1 MAGVDGMEG
10 LDGKRIHPLEDS
22 LPLIGNPAQLREQAS
37 RDGFLFFRGLVS
49 DDLVLALRRTVL
61 EYANLVGWLDPDA
74 CRSEGRAEPGK
85 RIGYY
90 QDPDWV
96 NLQVHVQ
103 NREEMWALGDA
114 IAIHQALNA
123 VESRSSYLCLSTAN
137 TCRVYS
143 PHPDMATQPHQDA
156 HYLRVIADFWRR
168 GCRSGIA
175 PGNWVH
181 WRFSP
186 VRTMAAC
193 GSIQVKASLTGALR
207 CRTTLCGA
215 LLISDAVTWSS
226 SGRTRCTVPC
236 QTAAVTG
243 CACRRISA
251 TDSGARRLPLTGGP
265 PIWR

>member
-1 MAGVDGMEG
+1 MSRAQHAQSSFYRHMVERSRFASPVLVVPRAPDSGRVCGLAEDSSLDGSGARRINPKGKSRTDRRSLAIGGSFVMEVGAVAGVDGMEG

-103 NREEMWALGDA
+103 NREE
-114 IAIHQALNA
+114 
-123 VESRSSYLCLSTAN
+123 
-137 TCRVYS
+137 
-143 PHPDMATQPHQDA
+143 
-156 HYLRVIADFWRR
+156 
-168 GCRSGIA
+168 
-175 PGNWVH
+175 
-181 WRFSP
+181 
-186 VRTMAAC
+186 
-193 GSIQVKASLTGALR
+193 
-207 CRTTLCGA
+207 
-215 LLISDAVTWSS
+215 
-226 SGRTRCTVPC
+226 
-236 QTAAVTG
+236 
-243 CACRRISA
+243 
-251 TDSGARRLPLTGGP
+251 
-265 PIWR
+265 